1 MSALADGCLRGGGFT
16 YAPTML
22 ALTLSIGIGLVLVAC
37 SSPAGSA
44 LESVGVEPSVQAGQ
58 SEDPA
63 ESQDAGGGGGG
74 GDGEVAA
81 FTDGPWT
88 GGQGQT
94 TTSGA
99 VSHTTDAPITTDVS
113 LTDGGTTLLAYNT
126 DDTFVTIVVNP
137 EGNPQFHVAV
147 TAPDWDASG
156 SDGCE
161 VNYARADD
169 TAIEATF
176 SCAVDEFLYF
186 GVDEEPT
193 GEITIEGSFTAT
205 R

>member
-1 MSALADGCLRGGGFT
+1 MRR
-16 YAPTML
+16 PML
-22 ALTLSIGIGLVLVAC
+22 ALTLFIGISLALVAC
-37 SSPAGSA
+37 ASPSGSPEESAG
-44 LESVGVEPSVQAGQ
+44 GEPSVPAGQ
-58 SEDPA
+58 SEAPA
-63 ESQDAGGGGGG
+63 ESQDAGGG

-137 EGNPQFHVAV
+137 EGNPPFHVAV

-156 SDGCE
+156 SDDCE

-169 TAIEATF
+169 TEIDATF
-176 SCAVDEFLYF
+176 SCVVDEFIYF

>member
-1 MSALADGCLRGGGFT
+1 MRR
-16 YAPTML
+16 PML
-22 ALTLSIGIGLVLVAC
+22 ALTLSIGIGLVLAAC
-37 SSPAGSA
+37 ASQASSPGGSAGGEPSVPAAESAAPAGS
-44 LESVGVEPSVQAGQ
+44 Q
-58 SEDPA
+58 
-63 ESQDAGGGGGG
+63 GGGG
-74 GDGEVAA
+74 GDGDAPA
-81 FTDGPWT
+81 LADGPWT

-94 TTSGA
+94 TVSGA

-113 LTDGGTTLLAYNT
+113 LTEGGRTLLAYNT

-137 EGNPQFHVAV
+137 EGNPPFHVAV

-161 VNYARADD
+161 VTYNRADD
-169 TAIEATF
+169 TGIDATF
-176 SCAVDEFLYF
+176 SCVVDEFIYF
-186 GVDEEPT
+186 GADEEPT